1 MSQDLDRRAWLSVP
15 YTLLGLLLLVL
26 KAGAVMAW
34 VTWAF
39 SGGSDNRWG
48 SSSGQLRILATTP
61 YSSHPSPQADIR
73 SRDYIRRTLGGPGP
87 PAQGQER

>member
-1 MSQDLDRRAWLSVP
+1 M
-15 YTLLGLLLLVL
+15 GLVQ
-26 KAGAVMAW
+26 
-34 VTWAF
+34 
-39 SGGSDNRWG
+39 
-48 SSSGQLRILATTP
+48 GQLRTAATTP